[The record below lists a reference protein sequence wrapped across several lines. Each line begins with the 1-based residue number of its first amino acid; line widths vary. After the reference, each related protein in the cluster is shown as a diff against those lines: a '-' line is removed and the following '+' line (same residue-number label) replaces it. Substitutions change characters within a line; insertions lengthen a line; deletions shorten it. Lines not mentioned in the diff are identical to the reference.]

1 MPAVMCEHQVFQY
14 AVLDLLTPK
23 VTQKRKRWHLVE
35 RFGKVTTEQLRL
47 RLAVEREKLMSE
59 YLCINKV
66 VIHVVTVYI
75 NEICIQTALSV

>member
-1 MPAVMCEHQVFQY
+1 MW
-14 AVLDLLTPK
+14 VLDLLTPK

-35 RFGKVTTEQLRL
+35 RIGKVTTEQLRL

-75 NEICIQTALSV
+75 NKICIQTALSV